1 MAVASGEEKERSHS
15 MTRSEPLT
23 RNPRG
28 MTRAGPNRVIS
39 LEVGRTRASETTE
52 APMQPVYAL
61 MSLEALASNPVLP
74 EVMVPTWAPAE
85 PGGDAAAS
93 DASPFMTDGSGEP
106 AAFA

>member
-1 MAVASGEEKERSHS
+1 MAAACLGLGLASPH
-15 MTRSEPLT
+15 L
-23 RNPRG
+23 NPNPNP
-28 MTRAGPNRVIS
+28 GPNPEQVRVDGGG
-39 LEVGRTRASETTE
+39 LWPDETTE

-61 MSLEALASNPVLP
+61 MPLEALASNPVLP

>member
-1 MAVASGEEKERSHS
+1 M
-15 MTRSEPLT
+15 
-23 RNPRG
+23 
-28 MTRAGPNRVIS
+28 RVDGGG
-39 LEVGRTRASETTE
+39 LWPDETTE

-61 MSLEALASNPVLP
+61 MPLEALAGNPVLP